1 VANLSPVRKSV
12 RRRLLILLTC
22 SLLMLVAG
30 ATTVTYWIA
39 VRAANAAYDR
49 ALLDPAVDLSDNIRM
64 ESGTAR
70 LELSRDAQDALM
82 YDQSDK
88 VVFQIRDSQG
98 RIVAGDPSL
107 PEVGGLTPGTRM
119 YFDGKHQG
127 QSQRFVAMRTP
138 SGYLVQVGET
148 LNKRQHLVRDVLV
161 AELVPTLLIALAAI
175 AVAWIA
181 VTHGLAPLERV
192 SAKLLHRSP
201 QNLEPLDEADAPDE
215 MAPAVQAL
223 NRLLERARAANAV
236 QQRFLVNSA
245 HQLRT
250 PLAGLQMHMELFLR
264 RPLAPE
270 LRMEVER
277 MHKAT
282 IRTARLAN
290 QLLALANVESA
301 SEQRPELVPV
311 DLKDIADAAAR
322 EWVPRALSA
331 NIDLGFALDAAS
343 VMGDSL
349 LLQQMLNNLVD
360 NALRY
365 TPSSGTVTVRT
376 GMRGN
381 IPFISVEDTG
391 PGIPAWARAKVVERF
406 FRVDGT
412 LGEGSG
418 LGLAIVKEV
427 VDLHHGTLTIEAAH
441 RESGTRIVVAFQ
453 AMSPPMGNAA
463 RA

>member
-1 VANLSPVRKSV
+1 VTSLSPVRKSV
-12 RRRLLILLTC
+12 RRRLLIFLTC
-22 SLLMLVAG
+22 SLLTLVAG
-30 ATTVTYWIA
+30 AAAVTYWIA
-39 VRAANAAYDR
+39 VHAADAAYDR
-49 ALLDPAVDLSDNIRM
+49 ALLDPAVDLSDNIRAD
-64 ESGTAR
+64 GTTAR
-70 LELSRDAQDALM
+70 LELSREAQEALM

-88 VVFQIRDSQG
+88 VIFQIRDSRG
-98 RIVAGDPSL
+98 GIIAGDPAL
-107 PEVGGLTPGTRM
+107 PEAGGVLAGAPM
-119 YFDGKHQG
+119 FFDGKHEG
-127 QSQRFVAMRTP
+127 QPLRLVALRTP

-148 LNKRQHLVRDVLV
+148 LNKRQRLVRDVLV

-192 SAKLLHRSP
+192 RLKLLHRSP

-215 MAPAVQAL
+215 LAPAVRAL
-223 NRLLERARAANAV
+223 NQLLERARAANAV

-264 RPLAPE
+264 RQLAPE
-270 LRMEVER
+270 LREEVVR
-277 MHKAT
+277 MQSAT
-282 IRTARLAN
+282 IRTARLAT

-301 SEQRPELVPV
+301 SEQRPEPAPV
-311 DLKDIADAAAR
+311 DLKEIADAAAR
-322 EWVPRALSA
+322 EWVPRALA
-331 NIDLGFALDAAS
+331 AGIDLGFDLNTAI
-343 VMGDSL
+343 VMGDRL
-349 LLQQMLNNLVD
+349 LLQQMLSNLVD

-376 GMRGN
+376 AMRGGR
-381 IPFISVEDTG
+381 PCISVEDTG

-412 LGEGSG
+412 PGEGSG

-427 VDLHHGTLTIEAAH
+427 VDQHGGVLTIEAADGDT
-441 RESGTRIVVAFQ
+441 GTRVTASF
-453 AMSPPMGNAA
+453 PPAPEPAA
-463 RA
+463 STPRV

>member
-1 VANLSPVRKSV
+1 VASLSPVRKSV
-12 RRRLLILLTC
+12 RRRLLIFLTC

-49 ALLDPAVDLSDNIRM
+49 ALLDPAVDLSDNIRV
-64 ESGTAR
+64 EGGIAR

-82 YDQSDK
+82 YDQSDM
-88 VVFQIRDSQG
+88 VVFQIRDAQG
-98 RIVAGDPSL
+98 RIIAGDPSL
-107 PEVGGLTPGTRM
+107 AEVGGVAPGTRM
-119 YFDGKHQG
+119 FFDGKPQG
-127 QSQRFVAMRTP
+127 QPLRFVAMRTA

-148 LNKRQHLVRDVLV
+148 LNKRQRLVRDVLV

-192 SAKLLHRSP
+192 RVKLLHRSP

-223 NRLLERARAANAV
+223 NRLLERSRAANAV
-236 QQRFLVNSA
+236 QQRFLANSA

-264 RPLAPE
+264 RQLAPE
-270 LRMEVER
+270 LREEVER
-277 MHKAT
+277 MQRAT
-282 IRTARLAN
+282 IRTARLAT

-301 SEQRPELVPV
+301 GEQRTVPVPV

-322 EWVPRALSA
+322 EWVPRALAA
-331 NIDLGFALDAAS
+331 NIDLGFALDAAII
-343 VMGDSL
+343 VGDPL
-349 LLQQMLNNLVD
+349 LLQQMLNNVVD

-376 GMRGN
+376 GMREDV
-381 IPFISVEDTG
+381 PYISVEDTG

-412 LGEGSG
+412 PGEGSG

-427 VDLHHGTLTIEAAH
+427 VDQHGGTLTIEAAH
-441 RESGTRIVVAFQ
+441 GEVGTRIFASF
-453 AMSPPMGNAA
+453 PPASLSTASKA

>member
-1 VANLSPVRKSV
+1 
-12 RRRLLILLTC
+12 LLIFLTC
-22 SLLMLVAG
+22 SVLMLVAG
-30 ATTVTYWIA
+30 ATAVTYWIA

-49 ALLDPAVDLSDNIRM
+49 ALLDPAVDLSDNIRVD
-64 ESGTAR
+64 GGAAR

-82 YDQSDK
+82 YDQSDT

-98 RIVAGDPSL
+98 RIIAGDPSL
-107 PEVGGLTPGTRM
+107 PEVGGLAAGARM
-119 YFDGKHQG
+119 FFDGKHQG
-127 QSQRFVAMRTP
+127 QPQRFAAIRTA

-148 LNKRQHLVRDVLV
+148 LNKRQRLVRDVLV
-161 AELVPTLLIALAAI
+161 AELIPTLLIALAAM

-192 SAKLLHRSP
+192 RVKLLHRSP

-264 RPLAPE
+264 WPLAPE
-270 LRMEVER
+270 LRVEVER
-277 MHKAT
+277 MHTAT
-282 IRTARLAN
+282 IRTVRLAT
-290 QLLALANVESA
+290 QLLALATVESA
-301 SEQRPELVPV
+301 GEQRPELVSV

-322 EWVPRALSA
+322 EWVPRALAA
-331 NIDLGFALDAAS
+331 NIDLGFALDTAMIA
-343 VMGDSL
+343 GDPL

-365 TPSSGTVTVRT
+365 TPSSGTVTVHT
-376 GMRGN
+376 GVRGN
-381 IPFISVEDTG
+381 VPYISVEDTG

-412 LGEGSG
+412 PGEGSG

-427 VDLHHGTLTIEAAH
+427 IDQHRGTLTIEAAI
-441 RESGTRIVVAFQ
+441 ENPGTRVIASFAATSVSVA
-453 AMSPPMGNAA
+453 AMA
-463 RA
+463 